1 MTVRTRFAP
10 SPTGELHLGN
20 ARTAVFNWAL
30 ARRHRGAF
38 VVRFEDT
45 DVARHDEAAAGRIL
59 EGLDW
64 LGLTADEGPA
74 AGGPHAPYRQS
85 ERLPLY
91 RAHAERLLEQGAAYH
106 CYCTPE
112 ELAARRR
119 EARERGERPGYDGRC
134 RDLVER
140 ERERLRASG
149 REPSVRFR
157 IPDREVTLHDRVR
170 GRVTFDADEIG
181 DPVVLRSDGRPTY
194 NFAVVV
200 DDHLMEVTHVVR
212 GVDHLANTP
221 TQLLLYAAL
230 EADPPQ
236 IAHVPLVLAPG
247 GGGLSKR
254 EGARGLLG
262 YREEGYHPD
271 AVVNY
276 LSLLGWSS
284 PSGDEFLPRE
294 RIVAEIDLD
303 RVGSAD
309 TEIDPEKMRWLSGR
323 HIAAESIDRLA
334 ERLAPFIEARGL
346 ALDARER
353 RALAEIAR
361 DRVQLLTEAAREA
374 AALFAEPEPAAE
386 AAEALRKPAARSV
399 LGAAM
404 HAMAA
409 VDDWSRSSVR
419 DAVACAREQCEASG
433 ADFYHPLRAALTGAL
448 EGPEFPDV
456 VYLLGAERVLGRL
469 RRALARSEAE

>member
-1 MTVRTRFAP
+1 MRTRFAP

-30 ARRHRGAF
+30 ARRHRGTF

-45 DVARHDEAAAGRIL
+45 DLERHDEEAAERIL

-64 LGLTADEGPA
+64 LGLAADEGPA
-74 AGGPHAPYRQS
+74 SGGPHAPYRQS

-91 RAHAERLLEQGAAYH
+91 RAHAERLLDRGAAYH
-106 CYCTPE
+106 CFCAPE

-134 RDLVER
+134 RDLDEG
-140 ERERLRASG
+140 ERERLRGSG

-157 IPDREVTLHDRVR
+157 VPPREVTFRDRVR
-170 GRVTFDADEIG
+170 GRVTVDADEID
-181 DPVVLRSDGRPTY
+181 DPVILRSDGRPTY

-221 TQLLLYAAL
+221 IQLLLYEAL
-230 EADPPQ
+230 EADPPEF
-236 IAHVPLVLAPG
+236 AHVPLVLAPG

-309 TEIDPEKMRWLSGR
+309 TELDPEKMRWLSGR
-323 HIAAESIDRLA
+323 HIAAEPPERLA
-334 ERLAPFIEARGL
+334 ERLLPFLEARGL
-346 ALDARER
+346 RLDRRER

-361 DRVQLLTEAAREA
+361 DRVQLLTEAAEEA
-374 AALFAEPEPAAE
+374 VALFEEPTLDAR
-386 AAEALRKPAARSV
+386 AAEALADPSAEHVLAAASEAIAS
-399 LGAAM
+399 L
-404 HAMAA
+404 
-409 VDDWSRSSVR
+409 DDWSRSSVR
-419 DAVACAREQCEASG
+419 DAVAAARDGSGVSG
-433 ADFYHPLRAALTGAL
+433 ADFYHPLRAALTGEL
-448 EGPEFPDV
+448 QGPEFPDLV
-456 VYLLGAERVLGRL
+456 WLLGADRVLRRL
-469 RRALARSEAE
+469 RVALAADAAD